1 MRSHFAGGG
10 IVLFF
15 LAACGSQPPASPLE
29 AATQCT
35 NASAPHHA
43 YVVVQHMSGAWM
55 ERCVGFSTPSID
67 GQTVMDQSGIEYQ
80 AEPVGS
86 GKVVCQVDQEPA
98 QVSQCFPQ
106 HKPYWALFIASG
118 SVWSSAGGGYT
129 DVTLHDGEALGWRYV
144 NASDPK
150 PAPPPMPHRLES

>member
-10 IVLFF
+10 IVLLL
-15 LAACGSQPPASPLE
+15 LAACGSQPSASPV
-29 AATQCT
+29 AATIQCT
-35 NASAPHHA
+35 NTGAPHHA

-55 ERCVGFSTPSID
+55 ERCVGFAASFID

-98 QVSQCFPQ
+98 QFSQCFPQ
-106 HKPYWALFIASG
+106 NRPYWALFIASR
-118 SVWSSAGGGYT
+118 SSWSSAGGGYT

-144 NASDPK
+144 NAADPK
-150 PAPPPMPHRLES
+150 PLPPPMPRRLES